1 MKKKIATILA
11 IAMMTLLPSTAKAD
25 LDVLSIVQDEITSIT
40 QKVDAVIKQY
50 VNVQANLQELSLNRN
65 IVSQIRDK
73 VKTELK
79 AKTQQFYKDV
89 KDMAMAE
96 GMMFLKSSLSSISLP
111 GIGQYVDM
119 GAFVNPKLQVAV
131 GQTYLKRQH
140 KHDDIKYIAAK
151 DETSNNLM
159 VDNAATLFANSLVRR
174 VQIIEEDPC
183 RCVDANGK
191 LISDMPKCTNEEVS
205 ACEKK
210 NDELKNMADVNSVKN
225 KYYETVWNAHH
236 RWLKISE
243 AMSAYKKMKNE
254 GELNQGNID
263 DVSDITGTLENEEEK
278 EEDASTNT
286 IMEMMQ
292 KQREANSKALYEGIT
307 STIKSIK
314 DGDAAGAL
322 SNALGNAANIYGNVP
337 GSWDSVTKGLQ
348 SAATGVQTLNN
359 MNRDAQSGNW
369 GGMLNDAMSG
379 AGSIVSQNGGGDVGG
394 ILSNAAGG
402 AGSSL
407 NSALSGNWGD
417 AIRNAGAGAGSAVG
431 GAGNETLGAAIS
443 AVGSLAD
450 VGIDAA
456 NAGGNLG
463 NVLDNTIGSGQAT
476 GALSN
481 LENAYEQKKQQ
492 DQQWLKATEEARKQQ
507 NEKIKQGFEELA
519 KKNKQERCSKCNA
532 DNEARIKAG
541 QPMISCF
548 NECSL

>member
-1 MKKKIATILA
+1 
-11 IAMMTLLPSTAKAD
+11 
-25 LDVLSIVQDEITSIT
+25 
-40 QKVDAVIKQY
+40 
-50 VNVQANLQELSLNRN
+50 
-65 IVSQIRDK
+65 
-73 VKTELK
+73 
-79 AKTQQFYKDV
+79 
-89 KDMAMAE
+89 
-96 GMMFLKSSLSSISLP
+96 
-111 GIGQYVDM
+111 M

-191 LISDMPKCTNEEVS
+191 LISDIPKCTSKEVS
-205 ACEKK
+205 ACENK
-210 NDELKNMADVNSVKN
+210 NDELKNMADVNTVKE
-225 KYYETVWNAHH
+225 KYYETIWNAHH
-236 RWLKISE
+236 RWLKIGE
-243 AMSAYKKMKNE
+243 AMSAYKKMRNE

-263 DVSDITGTLENEEEK
+263 DVSDITGVI
-278 EEDASTNT
+278 EEDAEKEKDASSNT
-286 IMEMMQ
+286 IADMMQ
-292 KQREANSKALYEGIT
+292 KQREANSKALSDGIT

-322 SNALGNAANIYGNVP
+322 SNALGNAANVYGNTP

-369 GGMLNDAMSG
+369 GGMLNDAMGG
-379 AGSIVSQNGGGDVGG
+379 AGNIVSQNGGSSVGG
-394 ILSNAAGG
+394 ILSDAASG

-407 NSALSGNWGD
+407 NSALNGNWGD
-417 AIRNAGAGAGSAVG
+417 AVRNAGAGAGSAVG

-443 AVGSLAD
+443 VGGSLVD
-450 VGIDAA
+450 VGVDAA
-456 NAGGNLG
+456 NAGGNFG

-481 LENAYEQKKQQ
+481 LENAYEQKNQQ
-492 DQQWLKATEEARKQQ
+492 DQQWLKAIEEARKQQ
-507 NEKIKQGFEELA
+507 DEKTKNYFEEMG
-519 KKNKQERCSKCNA
+519 KKDKQERCRRCND
-532 DNEARIKAG
+532 DNDARVKAG
-541 QPMISCF
+541 QPTISCIS
-548 NECSL
+548 ECSF

>member
-25 LDVLSIVQDEITSIT
+25 LDVLSIIQDEITAIT
-40 QKVDAVIKQY
+40 QKVDAVVKQY
-50 VNVQANLQELSLNRN
+50 VNIQANLQELSLNRN

-79 AKTQQFYKDV
+79 AKAKQFYKDM

-174 VQIIEEDPC
+174 
-183 RCVDANGK
+183 
-191 LISDMPKCTNEEVS
+191 EEVS

-263 DVSDITGTLENEEEK
+263 DVSDITGTLEDEEEK

-292 KQREANSKALYEGIT
+292 KQREANSKALSEGIT

-322 SNALGNAANIYGNVP
+322 SNALGNAANVYGNAP

-369 GGMLNDAMSG
+369 GGMLNDAMGG
-379 AGSIVSQNGGGDVGG
+379 AGNIVSQNGGGDVGG

-443 AVGSLAD
+443 AGGSLAD

-463 NVLDNTIGSGQAT
+463 NVLDNTVGNGQAM
-476 GALSN
+476 GALGN
-481 LENAYEQKKQQ
+481 LENAYEQKNQQ

-519 KKNKQERCSKCNA
+519 KKDKQERCSKCNA

-548 NECSL
+548 NECSF

>member
-25 LDVLSIVQDEITSIT
+25 LDVLSIIQDEITAIT
-40 QKVDAVIKQY
+40 QKVDAVVKQY
-50 VNVQANLQELSLNRN
+50 VNIQANLQELSLNRN

-79 AKTQQFYKDV
+79 AKAKQFYKDM

-183 RCVDANGK
+183 RCVDAKGS
-191 LISDMPKCTNEEVS
+191 LITDMPKCTSNEVS
-205 ACEKK
+205 ACKK
-210 NDELKNMADVNSVKN
+210 KQDDLKNMADVSTVKQ
-225 KYYETVWNAHH
+225 KYFETVWNAHH

-263 DVSDITGTLENEEEK
+263 DVSDITGTLEDEEEK

-292 KQREANSKALYEGIT
+292 KQREANSKALSEGIT

-322 SNALGNAANIYGNVP
+322 SNALGNAANVYGNAP

-369 GGMLNDAMSG
+369 GGMLNDAMGG
-379 AGSIVSQNGGGDVGG
+379 AGNIVSQNGGGDVGG

-417 AIRNAGAGAGSAVG
+417 AIRNAGVGAGSAVG

-443 AVGSLAD
+443 AGGSLAD

-463 NVLDNTIGSGQAT
+463 NVLDNTVGNGQAM
-476 GALSN
+476 GALGN
-481 LENAYEQKKQQ
+481 LENAYEQKNQQ
-492 DQQWLKATEEARKQQ
+492 DQQWLQAVEEARKQQ
-507 NEKIKQGFEELA
+507 DEKIKQGFEELA
-519 KKNKQERCSKCNA
+519 KKDKQERCSKCNA
-532 DNEARIKAG
+532 DNEARKKAG

-548 NECSL
+548 NECSF